1 MPFEI
6 AALIVSLLGVVG
18 LIFLTYYGVRWL
30 NKKVPMSGARSIKIL
45 ERAPIAQDK
54 TLVIVKVG
62 EKHMLLG
69 VSAQHIEK
77 IADLDAGDIVPV
89 KEGEFVQGSFK
100 EILKKNFLEHQ
111 FVKPL
116 LSKKGQ
122 GEQKDEDEKGN
133 P

>member
-6 AALIVSLLGVVG
+6 ALLIVSLLGVVG

-30 NKKVPMSGARSIKIL
+30 NKKVPASGGRSIKVL

-54 TLVIVKVG
+54 SLVIVKVG

-69 VSAQHIEK
+69 LSPQHIEK
-77 IADLDAGDIVPV
+77 IADLDAGDIVAMQ
-89 KEGEFVQGSFK
+89 ESEFEAGNFK

-111 FVKPL
+111 FIKPL
-116 LSKKGQ
+116 LSRKGQ
-122 GEQKDEDEKGN
+122 GEQKNEDEKGN